1 MTLDAGGPAL
11 NQLGFVVDDIDDA
24 ARYWVEVVGVAPFF
38 VYREV
43 TLAECL
49 YDGEPVELTLSVA
62 FAQAGE
68 LQIELIQQLS
78 DTPSVY
84 VGSPSGE
91 AHHAAIWTRDYDQ
104 VVATYRARGLVDR
117 MSGSSSGQADE
128 RFVYL
133 QPAGPWPMIEVVE
146 VLAPKAEMYRRI
158 ADAARS
164 YDGTDPVREAS
175 LSRG

>member
-1 MTLDAGGPAL
+1 MVAPAGAAL
-11 NQLGFVVDDIDDA
+11 NQLGFVVADVDDGV
-24 ARYWVEVVGVAPFF
+24 RYWVEVVGVAPFF

-62 FAQAGE
+62 FGQAGG

-84 VGSPSGE
+84 GGSASGE
-91 AHHAAIWTRDYDQ
+91 AHHAAIWTRDFDH
-104 VVATYRARGLVDR
+104 VVERYRARGLVDR
-117 MSGSSSGQADE
+117 MWGSASGRANE

-133 QPAGPWPMIEVVE
+133 QPPGRWPLVEVVE
-146 VLAPKAEMYRRI
+146 VLAPKADVYRGI

-175 LSRG
+175 LSCG

>member
-1 MTLDAGGPAL
+1 MTLASGRPAL
-11 NQLGFVVDDIDDA
+11 NQLGFVVDDIDDDV
-24 ARYWVEVVGVAPFF
+24 RYWVEVVGVAPFF

-62 FAQAGE
+62 FGQAGA

-84 VGSPSGE
+84 VGRASGA
-91 AHHAAIWTRDYDQ
+91 AHHAAIWTPDYDR
-104 VVATYRARGLVDR
+104 VVETYRARGLLDR
-117 MSGSSSGQADE
+117 MWGSASGRADE

-133 QPAGPWPMIEVVE
+133 QPAGPWPLIEVVE